1 MDVKA
6 KKRTRQEKEEKEA
19 LAFIMA
25 GEGWFKGRD
34 YNGMLISRMQAED
47 MLADDKSEAG
57 ERLQHIQDLSDQELS
72 EEKKLPDEII
82 PGTNKE
88 KAGEGDTGF
97 AKR

>member
-1 MDVKA
+1 
-6 KKRTRQEKEEKEA
+6 
-19 LAFIMA
+19 
-25 GEGWFKGRD
+25 
-34 YNGMLISRMQAED
+34 